1 MIRKINKILTNI
13 VEKILKKSTGKTQSL
28 TSGQSAQYW
37 DGLLDAVWF
46 WFLNLYLLNEIAN
59 LRIIKGNVLSWYG
72 VFFGST

>member
-37 DGLLDAVWF
+37 DGLLDAV
-46 WFLNLYLLNEIAN
+46 
-59 LRIIKGNVLSWYG
+59 
-72 VFFGST
+72 